1 MKHKPTDDAIEI
13 IHRRYFEGKPK
24 MMKLLEQERLNA
36 DIASKIYSARVKAG
50 LSQRALAKLIGTTAS
65 VVCRLENS
73 DYSGHSISM
82 LQRIANALGKRVE
95 IRFVTKVASG
105 Q

>member
-1 MKHKPTDDAIEI
+1 MKRKPTDDAIEI

-24 MMKLLEQERLNA
+24 MIKLLEQERLNA
-36 DIASKIYSARVKAG
+36 DIARKIYSARVKAG

-73 DYSGHSISM
+73 DYSGHSLSM
-82 LQRIANALGKRVE
+82 LQRIADALGKRVE
-95 IRFVTKVASG
+95 IRLVTKIASG